1 MSISLEKGRTR
12 QILGALLIWM
22 VSAVVMALAADL
34 LIGRLKLGSQCISIA
49 AASILCLSSFAASLV
64 MFHRANGG
72 RKIMPMM
79 LLWLVTASTL
89 LMIGFLVNSDAMD
102 LKGLIRVLASS
113 LLGSFLGALIK
124 KPGKKGTKVKK
135 FVKVK

>member
-1 MSISLEKGRTR
+1 M
-12 QILGALLIWM
+12 Q
-22 VSAVVMALAADL
+22 V
-34 LIGRLKLGSQCISIA
+34 
-49 AASILCLSSFAASLV
+49 
-64 MFHRANGG
+64 
-72 RKIMPMM
+72 M

-135 FVKVK
+135 FVKMK

>member
-22 VSAVVMALAADL
+22 ISAFVMALAADV

-49 AASILCLSSFAASLV
+49 AASILCLSSFAASLA
-64 MFHRANGG
+64 MFHRASGG
-72 RKIMPMM
+72 R
-79 LLWLVTASTL
+79 
-89 LMIGFLVNSDAMD
+89 
-102 LKGLIRVLASS
+102 
-113 LLGSFLGALIK
+113 GSFLGALIK

>member
-22 VSAVVMALAADL
+22 ISAFVMALAGDL

-64 MFHRANGG
+64 MFHSANGR
-72 RKIMPMM
+72 RKIMPVM

-113 LLGSFLGALIK
+113 LLGSVLGELIK

-135 FVKVK
+135 YVKLK